1 MLLRHWTLATC
12 GVALV
17 AALTH
22 CGGDD
27 APTRPPK
34 PTLVPDATAGPR
46 LVKLTADEGAAL
58 FSVSGT
64 SEKDVWAVGAD
75 KGKGPLALHFDG
87 AVWSRVP
94 TGHRGDL
101 WWIHALPDGTAY
113 AAGSEGA
120 VLRFDGKAFT
130 RIPTPGLGKHTV
142 FGVWVGVNGDVWAAG
157 GAAGREGF
165 LWKRTGD
172 GMFVDVRLPALP
184 ARADGE
190 RPALLKVWGDDRG
203 TIWAVG
209 DRGTLLRGTA
219 GGDFAVV
226 PTGTTERLFT
236 VSGHGDLVVAV
247 GGTGGGIILETGPSG
262 AVRSAAP
269 PLTPL
274 LQGVSV
280 GPTGDA
286 YAVGERGTIL
296 RRSAGGWLPV
306 QNELGLRFE
315 SIHGAYRD
323 AQGGLWA
330 VGGNVLSPKL
340 DAGAFLYFGQR
351 QIPAIPAEALTP
363 EVAPS
368 CPDSAVDPAPTA
380 SIARRWN
387 EQIMGA
393 IRRDV
398 PRPGVHARNLFH
410 LSAAV
415 WDAWTA
421 FEPAQQGF
429 LSTEKLT
436 ATDREASRAEAI
448 SFAAYRILRQRY
460 EKAIGGRT
468 SVACLDAFM
477 KKLAYDATNVGDEGS
492 TGRALGNRIAK
503 SYLTSFAEDGAN
515 EAKNYADTTGW
526 KADNEPLVVDDTKP
540 SVTRLGRWQPLNLSV
555 AATQN
560 GIVLPGGT
568 QGYICPQWG
577 NVTPFALVRAPGS
590 PVFEDPG
597 AGPSDDPDEFRPDAV
612 DVLRKES
619 LLDPSLAE
627 TMDASPASQGNNPL
641 GTNDGRGYPLNPTTG
656 KPYAPHIVKVADFGR
671 VLAEHWADGPQSE
684 TPPGHWN
691 VIANHLADD
700 PRLQRRLFGVG
711 PELDALAWDVHIYLA
726 MNGALH
732 DAAIAAWELKRRDV
746 TARPITLIRAMG
758 YAGQSTDPA
767 LPSYAKGGL
776 PLVPGLI
783 ELITKESIA
792 SGRHARLAAFENQIA
807 VRGWRGE
814 PGDRRRDIGGVD
826 WIRAVEWLPYQRRTF
841 VTPAF
846 PGYVSGHSTFSRA
859 AAEVLSAVTGSPYF
873 PGGYAFF
880 EAKEGYLTFERGPS
894 QPVRLEWATYFDA
907 ADQAGQSRLWGGIH
921 ITPDDFQGRELGRRV
936 GVKAIEKARTIFSLP
951 PR

>member
-1 MLLRHWTLATC
+1 MLSTS

-17 AALTH
+17 VALTH

-27 APTRPPK
+27 APARPIP
-34 PTLVPDATAGPR
+34 PALAADATAGPR

-64 SEKDVWAVGAD
+64 SDKNVWAVGAD

-87 AVWSRVP
+87 AGWKRVA

-101 WWIHALPDGTAY
+101 WWVHALPDGTAY

-120 VLRFDGKAFT
+120 VLRFDGKTFS
-130 RIPTPGLGKHTV
+130 RVPTPGLGKHTV
-142 FGVWVGVNGDVWAAG
+142 FGVWAAANGDVWAAG
-157 GAAGREGF
+157 GAAGRDGF
-165 LWKRTGD
+165 IWKKTRD
-172 GMFVDVRLPALP
+172 GAFVDMRLPASLP
-184 ARADGE
+184 KRDDGE

-203 TIWAVG
+203 TVWVVG
-209 DRGTLLRGTA
+209 DRGTLLRSVA
-219 GGDFAVV
+219 GSDLEVV

-236 VSGHGDLVVAV
+236 VSGHDDLVVAV
-247 GGTGGGIILETGPSG
+247 GGTGSGIILETGPTG

-280 GPTGDA
+280 GSFGDA

-306 QNELGLRFE
+306 ENNLGLRFE

-323 AQGGLWA
+323 PQGGLWA

-340 DAGAFLYFGQR
+340 DAGAFLYFGHGQVPT
-351 QIPAIPAEALTP
+351 IPAAVLSPEAVATCP
-363 EVAPS
+363 EG
-368 CPDSAVDPAPTA
+368 AVDPAPTA

-387 EQIMGA
+387 EQLLGA

-410 LSAAV
+410 WSAAV
-415 WDAWTA
+415 WDAWSA
-421 FEPAQQGF
+421 FEPGQQGF
-429 LSTEKLT
+429 LSTEKLV
-436 ATDREASRAEAI
+436 AADRDSARAEAI
-448 SFAAYRILRQRY
+448 SFAAYRILRHRY

-468 SVACLDAFM
+468 SVACFDAFM
-477 KKLAYDATNVGDEGS
+477 SKLGYDATNGDDVGS
-492 TGRALGNRIAK
+492 SGRALGNRIAK
-503 SYLTSFAEDGAN
+503 SYVNSFADDGAN

-526 KADNEPLVVDDTKP
+526 KADNEALVVDDANP

-568 QGYICPQWG
+568 QGYVCPQWG
-577 NVTPFALVRAPGS
+577 QVKPFALVRAAGS
-590 PVFEDPG
+590 PVLEDPG
-597 AGPSDDPDEFRPDAV
+597 PGPSDDPEELRPYAV
-612 DVLRKES
+612 DLVRKES
-619 LLDPSLAE
+619 LLDPGLAE

-641 GTNDGRGYPLNPTTG
+641 GTNDGRGYPQNPTTG
-656 KPYAPHIVKVADFGR
+656 KPYEPHVVKVADFGR

-700 PRLQRRLFGVG
+700 ARLQRRLFGVG
-711 PELDALAWDVHIYLA
+711 SVLDPLAWDVHTYLA
-726 MNGALH
+726 INGALH
-732 DAAIAAWELKRRDV
+732 DAAISAWELKRRDV
-746 TARPITLIRAMG
+746 TARPITLIRVMG
-758 YAGQSTDPA
+758 RAGQSTDPA
-767 LPSYAKGGL
+767 LPSYSTGGL

-783 ELITKESIA
+783 ELITKESIT

-807 VRGWRGE
+807 IRGWRGE
-814 PGDRRRDIGGVD
+814 PGDRKQDTGGVD

-859 AAEVLSAVTGSPYF
+859 AAEVLAAITGSPYF

-921 ITPDDFQGRELGRRV
+921 IAPDDLRGRELGKRV
-936 GVKAIEKARTIFSLP
+936 ALKAIDKARSIFSLP